1 MVSRIYSAGIV
12 GVEGYEVTVECSAWN
27 RIPLFELVGLP
38 DAAVKEAKERVK
50 NACENVGIPFPSLEL
65 TVNLAPADR
74 KKEGAGFDLPILR
87 DPPMRRKDPA
97 RSRSLRRFDGR
108 GTLPLGRD
116 PSGERLSLRRPR
128 RA

>member
-74 KKEGAGFDLPILR
+74 KKEGSSYDIAIAVAILS
-87 DPPMRRKDPA
+87 A
-97 RSRSLRRFDGR
+97 SVEGAQRRFTQPEAREGR
-108 GTLPLGRD
+108 ETTV
-116 PSGERLSLRRPR
+116 
-128 RA
+128 

>member
-74 KKEGAGFDLPILR
+74 KKEGAGFDLPILCSILQCAER
-87 DPPMRRKDPA
+87 SRGISICPPCRWSGNSRSRA
-97 RSRSLRRFDGR
+97 RSAR
-108 GTLPLGRD
+108 
-116 PSGERLSLRRPR
+116 
-128 RA
+128 